1 MAIKE
6 RVVVVSGATGGL
18 GRVVSKAFADQ
29 GAKVALFG
37 RKLEGLQEVATD
49 LKLSDK
55 TTLLHAVDVNDPAGL
70 KAAAEAVVAK
80 FGRADVFLHLVGGWS
95 GGKPLV
101 EVPAE
106 DLKSMFDQHVWSAF
120 YSIQAFVPHML
131 KNKWGRV
138 IAISSPSASR
148 VTSMNSPYATGK
160 AGLEALFR
168 ALAFETKGTGVT
180 ANVLLVNKI
189 DTEHERDKSPS
200 ADKLNW
206 TTPEEIAAAL
216 LYLCSDE
223 AQTVSGARLPVYGIL

>member
-1 MAIKE
+1 MTIQD
-6 RVVVVSGATGGL
+6 RVVVVSGATGVL
-18 GRVVSKAFADQ
+18 GRVVSKAFAEQ
-29 GAKVALFG
+29 GAKLALFG
-37 RKLEGLQEVATD
+37 RKLEGLQEVAID
-49 LKLSDK
+49 LGLSDK
-55 TTLLHAVDVNDPAGL
+55 STLLHAVDVNEPAGL

-95 GGKPLV
+95 GGKALV

-106 DLKSMFDQHVWSAF
+106 DLKGMLDQHMWSVF

-148 VTSMNSPYATGK
+148 ATRVNSPYAVSK
-160 AGLEALFR
+160 AALEALFR
-168 ALAFETKGTGVT
+168 ALAFETKSTGVT
-180 ANVLLVNKI
+180 ANLLLVNMI

-200 ADKLNW
+200 PEKLNW

-223 AQTVSGARLPVYGIL
+223 AHTVSGARLPVYGIL